1 LSEPLERPKATPAV
15 AFCFIANQL
24 LARETWARERLAA
37 FSGQVFELRPPLL
50 PPLRL
55 SILRD
60 GSVAEGG
67 GDPVAVIGVE
77 GITGGA
83 LADELRVLARHLRW
97 DAEEELS
104 RVVGDVAARRIGGA
118 ARAFLGWQADSVS
131 RLSQAL
137 GAYGTDEARLLVRR
151 AELANLGRD
160 IARLE
165 EGVLRLDR
173 KVTRLA

>member
-1 LSEPLERPKATPAV
+1 LSEPLNRAKATPGV
-15 AFCFIANQL
+15 AFCFLVNQL
-24 LARETWARERLAA
+24 LARETWARDRLAA
-37 FSGQVFELRPPLL
+37 FSGQSFELRPPLL

-55 SILRD
+55 SILGD

-67 GDPVAVIGVE
+67 DDPQALIGLD

-83 LADELRVLARHLRW
+83 LAEELRVLARHLRW

-104 RVVGDVAARRIGGA
+104 RVVGDVAAQRIGGA

-137 GAYGTDEARLLVRR
+137 AAYGTDETRLLVRR
-151 AELANLGRD
+151 SELDSLSVELKKFSEALAEV
-160 IARLE
+160 E
-165 EGVLRLDR
+165 LR
-173 KVTRLA
+173 VTRLA